1 MPSDAARVFA
11 ETAFFTGT
19 GLQQGMGNREFELTA
34 DARDYWLDRHQAS
47 IPAALKAPNAD
58 WDTDR
63 YAVLPQAINL
73 GKYAAE
79 FAIADHHGAG
89 PIQVT
94 RAHVEQASLK
104 VNSLVLCGYC
114 IQHQGD

>member
-1 MPSDAARVFA
+1 MPIDAARVFA

-19 GLQQGMGNREFELTA
+19 GLQQGMGNRAFELTA
-34 DARDYWLDRHQAS
+34 DARDYWLDRHQVS
-47 IPAALKAPNAD
+47 IPLALKAPNAD

-63 YAVLPQAINL
+63 AAVLAQAINL

-79 FAIADHHGAG
+79 FAIADHHGTG

-94 RAHVEQASLK
+94 RAHVEKASQK
-104 VNSLVLCGYC
+104 VNDLVLCGYC
-114 IQHQGD
+114 IEHAGD